1 MIDTLVISKNRT
13 IFDEINVNF
22 PSSSYNFEFA
32 ESIEAALDF
41 LDSEGPD
48 FVFVIEKDFEKITEI
63 LERLGKVEGNES
75 LAIICFTSD
84 LSKEQRIFLYKAG
97 SLDVITMPML
107 KDEFKMLYEKYC
119 NSLRNGKEKLGSVMQ
134 GKLEDFNI
142 IDLVQS
148 LEDGKKTAILKLK
161 RIGDSGQI
169 MIKDGEIYSSEYRQF
184 RGLDAILNMIGW
196 IRGDFYIEF
205 IDYDIEKEIEQ
216 DNQEIL
222 MEAVH
227 RIDERASYL
236 KQLPPVDDI
245 LLIAPNLDMQKIP
258 DKDLKYIKS
267 FHGGNTIYQFLIN
280 FTLDDL
286 KLLDIAVKF
295 HSKKMLLTR
304 EQFDAFITEYEAEV
318 EKGGIL
324 GSFSKMFKKNGK
336 SKDSKSIAERRKR
349 DKTQIIN
356 PNLDD
361 QIRESVILVD
371 PVELNEF
378 KQKIEEI

>member
-1 MIDTLVISKNRT
+1 
-13 IFDEINVNF
+13 
-22 PSSSYNFEFA
+22 
-32 ESIEAALDF
+32 
-41 LDSEGPD
+41 
-48 FVFVIEKDFEKITEI
+48 
-63 LERLGKVEGNES
+63 
-75 LAIICFTSD
+75 
-84 LSKEQRIFLYKAG
+84 
-97 SLDVITMPML
+97 
-107 KDEFKMLYEKYC
+107 
-119 NSLRNGKEKLGSVMQ
+119 MQ

-169 MIKDGEIYSSEYRQF
+169 MIKNGEIYSSEYRQF
-184 RGLDAILNMIGW
+184 KGLDAILNMIGW

-205 IDYDIEKEIEQ
+205 IDHDFEKEIDQ

-222 MEAVH
+222 MEAIH
-227 RIDERASYL
+227 RIDERASFL

-245 LLIAPNLDMQKIP
+245 LLIAPNLDLQKVP
-258 DKDLKYIKS
+258 DKDSKYIKF

-295 HSKKMLLTR
+295 YSKKMLLTR

-318 EKGGIL
+318 AKGGIL
-324 GSFSKMFKKNGK
+324 GFFSKMFKKNGK
-336 SKDSKSIAERRKR
+336 SKDSKSSAEKRKR

-361 QIRESVILVD
+361 QVRESVILID
-371 PVELNEF
+371 PDELNEF
-378 KQKIEEI
+378 KEKIAEI

>member
-1 MIDTLVISKNRT
+1 
-13 IFDEINVNF
+13 
-22 PSSSYNFEFA
+22 
-32 ESIEAALDF
+32 
-41 LDSEGPD
+41 
-48 FVFVIEKDFEKITEI
+48 
-63 LERLGKVEGNES
+63 LERLAKVEGNES

-169 MIKDGEIYSSEYRQF
+169 MIKDGEIYSSEY
-184 RGLDAILNMIGW
+184 
-196 IRGDFYIEF
+196 
-205 IDYDIEKEIEQ
+205 
-216 DNQEIL
+216 
-222 MEAVH
+222 
-227 RIDERASYL
+227 SYL

>member
-1 MIDTLVISKNRT
+1 MIDTLVIAKNRT
-13 IFDEINVNF
+13 IFDEIKVNF
-22 PSSSYNFEFA
+22 PSSSYNFEFS
-32 ESIEAALDF
+32 ESIEAAVDF
-41 LDSEGPD
+41 LDSEAPD
-48 FVFVIEKDFEKITEI
+48 FVFIIEKDIEKIDEM
-63 LERLGKVEGNES
+63 LQKLSSVEGNES
-75 LAIICFTSD
+75 LAKICFTSD
-84 LSKEQRIFLYKAG
+84 LSKEQRISLFKAG
-97 SLDVITMPML
+97 SLDVITMPIL

-134 GKLEDFNI
+134 GKIEDFNI

-161 RIGDSGQI
+161 RAGDSGQI
-169 MIKDGEIYSSEYRQF
+169 LIKNGEIYSAEYRQF
-184 RGLDAILNMIGW
+184 KGLDAILNLIGW

-205 IDYDIEKEIEQ
+205 VDHDIEKLIEQ
-216 DNQEIL
+216 DNQQIL

-245 LLIAPNLDMQKIP
+245 LLIAPNLDMQKVP
-258 DKDLKYIKS
+258 DKDLKYIKY

-280 FTLDDL
+280 FNLDDL
-286 KLLDIAVKF
+286 KLLDIIVKF
-295 HSKKMLLTR
+295 YSKNILLTR
-304 EQFDAFITEYEAEV
+304 EQFDGFITEYEAEV

-324 GSFSKMFKKNGK
+324 GFFSNMFKKDGK
-336 SKDSKSIAERRKR
+336 SNEAKASAERRKR

-361 QIRESVILVD
+361 KIRESVVLID
-371 PVELNEF
+371 PDELNEF
-378 KQKIEEI
+378 KQKIEEL